1 MDLRRYEFE
10 PLSEFV
16 LTAILW
22 NWPDAWEIAQAAGEA
37 ARPVEEYFLEAIATV
52 RADRRNYCKR
62 RPAQFMEA
70 RDYGFIV
77 E

>member
-1 MDLRRYEFE
+1 MVEDGKLLFAHDKA
-10 PLSEFV
+10 S
-16 LTAILW
+16 
-22 NWPDAWEIAQAAGEA
+22 GET

-52 RADRRNYCKR
+52 RTNRRNYCKR